1 MLNPVSGSS
10 ALLPSVVAKSWKRGN
25 PPQQQTSCY
34 LGTRTVHGWFCGVT
48 FPRRQSQVETQPIG
62 AQWLLTPS
70 SLKLIRSSGSNC
82 GKTDLRD
89 YFMVMENVLKLD
101 CGGWL
106 YKCLNMLRLLG
117 WMGFMVCKRN
127 LKNWF
132 FFFEKLTV
140 SLRLWIFKFGGK
152 KTQITSLHHRP
163 GLPLTPASTLMP
175 TSNRDN
181 SLQNW
186 KTRTGENV
194 ALSPVSHGQEHL
206 LCGPHHRLTDC
217 LTCLLAL
224 FPSLRWSLVTR
235 ADRL

>member
-1 MLNPVSGSS
+1 MFKY
-10 ALLPSVVAKSWKRGN
+10 AKTVGLDGFYGMQTK
-25 PPQQQTSCY
+25 PQ
-34 LGTRTVHGWFCGVT
+34 
-48 FPRRQSQVETQPIG
+48 
-62 AQWLLTPS
+62 
-70 SLKLIRSSGSNC
+70 KLI
-82 GKTDLRD
+82 
-89 YFMVMENVLKLD
+89 
-101 CGGWL
+101 
-106 YKCLNMLRLLG
+106 
-117 WMGFMVCKRN
+117 
-127 LKNWF
+127 